1 MAGVSVKLA
10 LFATLRRKYKVK
22 ELTVECDGTL
32 EDLIDKASKVL
43 GPEFVNDVYDK
54 ARGKLREDIIFMI
67 NGRNVKD
74 LKGEVKVRDKDSIA
88 IFPPIAGG

>member
-1 MAGVSVKLA
+1 MVGVKLA

-32 EDLIDKASKVL
+32 EDLIEGASKVL

-54 ARGKLREDIIFMI
+54 ARGKVREDIIFMI
-67 NGRNVKD
+67 NGKNVKD
-74 LKGEVKVRDKDSIA
+74 LKGEIRIKDKDFIA
-88 IFPPIAGG
+88 IFPPVAGG